1 MSEWWKDVFTDKEV
15 EQMEMIAEAVEA
27 EQSDDLA
34 DTWMDINVMFTM
46 NNVLPV
52 LEALKVIVESAWI
65 AKREDAADFFKLL
78 GYAIA
83 KEYVEGESPYD
94 EPTADIAQY
103 WCGNYR
109 DPEWE
114 IGEYDG

>member
-1 MSEWWKDVFTDKEV
+1 MSDWWHDVFSDKEI
-15 EQMEMIAEAVEA
+15 EQIEHITEAVEA
-27 EQSDDLA
+27 EGFDDLA
-34 DTWMDINVMFTM
+34 DTWMDLNVMFTM
-46 NNVLPV
+46 NNILPV

-65 AKREDAADFFKLL
+65 SKRDEAAAFFKLL

-103 WCGNYR
+103 WYGNYR

-114 IGEYDG
+114 IGEGDD